1 LKFSDAVMATASMF
15 LIARSLYA
23 VLAVAFVPL
32 NSSTMSDGLAFII
45 ALLVAPLIVG
55 YVFSPKIQEESKIK
69 AIGGIVVLSTF
80 VLMVWLVI
88 WFATP
93 QASPQFKD
101 FLSSMFN
108 TSGWTNYEW
117 EVYSA
122 LVQTMLT
129 VGGLVLLF
137 IGLYVGSM
145 LRTPKKS

>member
-1 LKFSDAVMATASMF
+1 LKFSDVVLATVSIV
-15 LIARSLYA
+15 LIARLLYSI
-23 VLAVAFVPL
+23 LAVAFVPL
-32 NSSTMSDGLAFII
+32 KSDPLAFII

-69 AIGGIVVLSTF
+69 AIGSIVVLSTF

-88 WFATP
+88 WFASP

-122 LVQTMLT
+122 LLQTMLT
-129 VGGLVLLF
+129 VIGLVLLF
-137 IGLYVGSM
+137 IGLYAGSM
-145 LRTPKKS
+145 LRKPKKT